1 VAGSADFADVI
12 VESPTLLG
20 IVDIAPGVV
29 TIRLTATVR
38 AGDQDR
44 YGRAVR
50 AAIKTAFDAAMAA
63 DPGADFRPPAAPA
76 GEPA

>member
-1 VAGSADFADVI
+1 MWI

-20 IVDIAPGVV
+20 IVGHRRPGPSFGSLQRCGPE
-29 TIRLTATVR
+29 T
-38 AGDQDR
+38 DR
-44 YGRAVR
+44 YSRAVR

-63 DPGADFRPPAAPA
+63 DPANDFRPPAAPA